1 MKTSDEG
8 KTVLKMRDEQGMSK
22 GGGLLAGPKSPRS
35 RKGQLKNLEASDHA
49 LAARSANQ
57 RVVIWEHTS
66 KVSSKTLRRQIT
78 H

>member
-22 GGGLLAGPKSPRS
+22 GGGFLAGG
-35 RKGQLKNLEASDHA
+35 KGPNHPDHPDHP

-57 RVVIWEHTS
+57 RVVIWEQVHIIGTY
-66 KVSSKTLRRQIT
+66 LA
-78 H
+78 